1 MRRLLFVVLLL
12 PVLIV
17 AQAVPN
23 QRPVIAHETLLGTL
37 WVQTSVEYRAITMQ
51 TYRGARRVLDA
62 ALADKTWTAALEQT
76 GAFADKP
83 PAIVLDIDETVIDNS
98 PYQARQVLHE
108 RNYQQSEWRQWTS
121 EKKAEA
127 IPGAVEFLQY
137 AASRGVTVFF
147 ASNRADDGTPALTSE
162 RADTLA
168 TLQKAGFPVSEETLL
183 LTNQAK
189 GWSGDKTTR
198 RQFIAER
205 YRIIMM
211 FGDDLNDFLSVR
223 GLNVEQRNQKAKPYE
238 AYWGE
243 RWFALPNPNYGSFDR
258 ALMTGKPASTESER
272 LSAKEAQ
279 LVTKE

>member
-23 QRPVIAHETLLGTL
+23 QRPVIAHETLLATL
-37 WVQTSVEYRAITMQ
+37 WVQTSVEYRAITLQ

-98 PYQARQVLHE
+98 PYQARQVLHQ

-243 RWFALPNPNYGSFDR
+243 RWFALPNPTYGSFDR
-258 ALMTGKPASTESER
+258 ALMTGKPASTEGER